1 MMAVTVATVTATQ
14 RVSPGFQRITFTT
27 DPTFGGPGPVFD
39 QRIKVVLP
47 GASGPFRPEGSD
59 WFDAWQRVPVEE
71 RGAMRTYSIRAME
84 QSAEATRVVIDFAL
98 HESPEGSG
106 PATRWARA
114 ARVGDEV
121 TLAGPHR
128 DAPRLGV
135 EFAPGGAERVVLA
148 GDETAAPAIARI
160 LEDLPADAR
169 GAALIEVDSAA
180 DQLPIEAPEGMS
192 VEWLPREG
200 GEHGVRLI
208 PSLLALV
215 PGAAAAGEAGPDP
228 DDIWETPTYSGLGE
242 ELAEAAPRSGTYW
255 WIAGEA
261 GVVARLRRA
270 LVREH
275 GIERSRVAF
284 MGYWKRGRAME

>member
-27 DPTFGGPGPVFD
+27 DPTFGGSGPVFD

-47 GASGPFRPEGSD
+47 GAKGPFRPEGSD

-71 RGAMRTYSIRAME
+71 RGAMRTYSIRHLE
-84 QSAEATRVVIDFAL
+84 RSSEETLVVVDFAL
-98 HESPEGSG
+98 HDAPEG
-106 PATRWARA
+106 PATAWARA
-114 ARVGDEV
+114 ARVGDQV

-169 GAALIEVDSAA
+169 GAAMIEVESAA
-180 DQLPIEAPEGMS
+180 DRLPIEAPEGMT
-192 VEWLPREG
+192 VEWLPRDG
-200 GEHGVRLI
+200 GEHGLRLV

-215 PGAAAAGEAGPDP
+215 PGAAAGEEAGADP
-228 DDIWETPTYSGLGE
+228 DEIWETPTYSGLGE
-242 ELAEAAPRSGTYW
+242 ELAEEAPRSGTYW

-261 GVVARLRRA
+261 GMVARLRRA
-270 LVREH
+270 LVRDH

>member
-27 DPTFGGPGPVFD
+27 DPTFGSPGPVFD

-47 GASGPFRPEGSD
+47 GPNGPFRPEGAD

-71 RGAMRTYSIRAME
+71 RGAMRTYSIRALQ
-84 QSAEATRVVIDFAL
+84 QSAEETRVVIDFAL
-98 HESPEGSG
+98 HDSSEG
-106 PATRWARA
+106 PATAWARA
-114 ARVGDEV
+114 ARIGDEV

-169 GAALIEVDSAA
+169 GVALIEVASDA
-180 DQLPIEAPEGMS
+180 DRLPIEAPEGMG

-200 GEHGVRLI
+200 GEHGVRLV

-215 PGAAAAGEAGPDP
+215 PGAASGKDTGMDP
-228 DDIWETPTYSGLGE
+228 DEIWETPTYSGLGE
-242 ELAEAAPRSGTYW
+242 ELAGEAPESGTYW

-270 LVREH
+270 LVRDH